1 MTEKAL
7 RIENPLDP
15 VRMATLKHWGD
26 LPAHTALEDMR
37 PEATVDCGWGRLIF
51 GQTFRSPG
59 RLAREICR
67 EAPGRRDVALY
78 IRDPHV
84 VVSLDPQKLFLD
96 PSHTFRL
103 PLHDVNLDIGEN
115 QGWRIRQIAEGAD
128 LAHDE
133 AAINRLYQVRG
144 MVPVHE
150 DFLARNL
157 QNPVIAIL
165 VVETDDSGE
174 ILGVVTGVDHV
185 LAFNDPDQGAS
196 LWSLAVDPQ
205 CLYPGIGASLVKAL
219 AALFQARQRTYLD
232 LSVMHDNAEA
242 IALYRKLGFQRVPVY
257 CVKHK
262 NPINEK
268 LFVGP
273 DRHSDLNIYARIIV
287 DEARRRGIAVDILDA
302 HHGYFRLSQGG
313 RSITCRESLSEL
325 TSAVAMS
332 RCDDKRVTRN
342 VLTASG
348 LRMPAQILADDPE
361 TVRDFLA
368 RYQRVVVKPA
378 RGEQGHGVQVDLRT
392 PDTVEAAITTA
403 RRFCDDVIVEEMVDG
418 EDLRIIVIGYQMVAA
433 ATRRPAEITGDGR
446 QDIRTLIEKQSRRRQ
461 AAHQAA
467 RCPQPNGRW
476 IAKPGWLSV
485 GSLGMSERP
494 SPRPTSVGDGCV
506 SDLRG
511 PSRWF
516 SAWQKVLS
524 LQSFIGSV
532 GDGSW
537 QILSSETWIRASSMR
552 SNNARP
558 DTAEAPRPSIVPC
571 SRNCCC
577 APRARV
583 SRRPSRACRTSART
597 KISYGWR
604 TQSSAIVYLIDTNV
618 IRRSSS
624 R

>member
-461 AAHQAA
+461 AATGGESHIPLDTETLRCIEAVDYTLDSVLPAGQRLRVRKTANLHTGGTIHDVTDQVHPHLRDVAEQAA
-467 RCPQPNGRW
+467 RALEIPVVGFDFMVPDLAGEDYAIIEANERPGLANHEPQPT
-476 IAKPGWLSV
+476 AQCFV
-485 GSLGMSERP
+485 
-494 SPRPTSVGDGCV
+494 
-506 SDLRG
+506 DLLF
-511 PSRWF
+511 PHSRM
-516 SAWQKVLS
+516 
-524 LQSFIGSV
+524 
-532 GDGSW
+532 
-537 QILSSETWIRASSMR
+537 E
-552 SNNARP
+552 P
-558 DTAEAPRPSIVPC
+558 
-571 SRNCCC
+571 
-577 APRARV
+577 
-583 SRRPSRACRTSART
+583 
-597 KISYGWR
+597 
-604 TQSSAIVYLIDTNV
+604 
-618 IRRSSS
+618 
-624 R
+624 

>member
-461 AAHQAA
+461 AATGGESHIPLDTETLRCIEAADYTLDSVLPAGQRLRVRKTANLHTGGTIHDVTDQVHPHLRDVAEQAA
-467 RCPQPNGRW
+467 RALEIPVVGFDFMVPDLAGEDYAIIEANERPGLANHEPQPT
-476 IAKPGWLSV
+476 AQCFV
-485 GSLGMSERP
+485 
-494 SPRPTSVGDGCV
+494 
-506 SDLRG
+506 DLLF
-511 PSRWF
+511 PHSRM
-516 SAWQKVLS
+516 
-524 LQSFIGSV
+524 
-532 GDGSW
+532 
-537 QILSSETWIRASSMR
+537 E
-552 SNNARP
+552 P
-558 DTAEAPRPSIVPC
+558 
-571 SRNCCC
+571 
-577 APRARV
+577 
-583 SRRPSRACRTSART
+583 
-597 KISYGWR
+597 
-604 TQSSAIVYLIDTNV
+604 
-618 IRRSSS
+618 
-624 R
+624 

>member
-1 MTEKAL
+1 MTVKAL
-7 RIENPLDP
+7 QVNNPMDP

-26 LPAHTALEDMR
+26 PPDPAAFEEMQLES
-37 PEATVDCGWGRLIF
+37 TVDCGWGRLIF
-51 GQTFRSPG
+51 GQTFASAD

-67 EAPGRRDVALY
+67 EVPGRRDVALY

-84 VVSLDPQKLFLD
+84 VVALDPQQLFLD

-103 PLHDVNLDIGEN
+103 PLRDATLDFSEDR
-115 QGWRIRQIAEGAD
+115 GWRIRQIAEGAD
-128 LAHDE
+128 ITQDE
-133 AAINRLYQVRG
+133 AAINRLYQVRS
-144 MVPVHE
+144 MVPVRE
-150 DFLARNL
+150 GFIARNL
-157 QNPVIAIL
+157 GNPTIAIL
-165 VVETDDSGE
+165 VAEADDSGD

-205 CLYPGIGASLVKAL
+205 CLYPGIGASLAKAL
-219 AALFQARQRTYLD
+219 AAFFQARQRTYLD

-273 DRHSDLNIYARIIV
+273 DRYSDLNIYARIIV

-313 RSITCRESLSEL
+313 RAITCRESLCEL
-325 TSAVAMS
+325 TSAIAMS

-348 LRMPAQILADDPE
+348 LSMPAQILADDPE

-368 RYQRVVVKPA
+368 QHRRVVVKPA

-403 RRFCDDVIVEEMVDG
+403 QRFCDDVIVEEMVEG
-418 EDLRIIVIGYQMVAA
+418 EDLRIIVIGYQVVAA

-446 QDIRTLIEKQSRRRQ
+446 QNIQTLIEKQSRRRQ
-461 AAHQAA
+461 AATGGESHIPLDTETLRSIESANYTLDSILPAGQRLRVRKTANLHTGGTIHDVTEHLHPRLRDVAEQAA
-467 RCPQPNGRW
+467 RALEIPVVGFDFMVPDLAGEDYAIIEANERPGLANHEPQPTAQRF
-476 IAKPGWLSV
+476 I
-485 GSLGMSERP
+485 
-494 SPRPTSVGDGCV
+494 
-506 SDLRG
+506 DLLF
-511 PSRWF
+511 PHSRME
-516 SAWQKVLS
+516 S
-524 LQSFIGSV
+524 
-532 GDGSW
+532 
-537 QILSSETWIRASSMR
+537 
-552 SNNARP
+552 
-558 DTAEAPRPSIVPC
+558 
-571 SRNCCC
+571 
-577 APRARV
+577 
-583 SRRPSRACRTSART
+583 
-597 KISYGWR
+597 
-604 TQSSAIVYLIDTNV
+604 
-618 IRRSSS
+618 
-624 R
+624 